1 MTSEYQDSWPEAMGL
16 LSHPNAAGDA
26 FKLLGQL
33 VDDIWYCAGDK
44 SHDMNWYTKRASL
57 AFIYKVRLLKL
68 FVMMIIIIILIAI
81 IIIILVI
88 VIITVIP

>member
-44 SHDMNWYTKRASL
+44 SHDMNWYTKRGSL
-57 AFIYKVRLLKL
+57 AFIYKVILLNL
-68 FVMMIIIIILIAI
+68 FVIIIIIIILMVMI
-81 IIIILVI
+81 IIIV
-88 VIITVIP
+88 VITVTP